1 MARKR
6 LFRRARQPLLK
17 SSVPQQDAEAGSG
30 APGQAPHTRNTTPF
44 CLEAAPQATLRR
56 SSLFMVLFGLT
67 AGELAVTVVVL
78 LLCGLFAGFLA
89 GLLGIGGGVIFVP
102 CFYLIFYY
110 FFNVPPDTAMIV
122 ATGTSLLCMIPTSIS
137 AARSQYRRGNMDVSI
152 VKSWAVAMLVGVAAG
167 TIISKFWG
175 GKWLAALFGA
185 VMICNSINTLL
196 HAKAKPAF
204 AALPRKSFQQC
215 IAFGIACFSSM
226 LGIGGGTLTVP
237 ILNACSVP
245 PHKSIGTSSAV
256 SLFVCVPGALLM
268 ILMNIHSTPEGAPV
282 GTLGLVNVL
291 AAICVVGVSIFSAPL
306 GVTIGKNIK
315 PVTLKRIFAV
325 MLLII
330 SVRMLISGLFD

>member
-1 MARKR
+1 
-6 LFRRARQPLLK
+6 
-17 SSVPQQDAEAGSG
+17 
-30 APGQAPHTRNTTPF
+30 
-44 CLEAAPQATLRR
+44 
-56 SSLFMVLFGLT
+56 MVLFGLT
-67 AGELAVTVVVL
+67 ATELVITIVVL
-78 LLCGLFAGFLA
+78 LLCGLVAGFLA

-102 CFYLIFYY
+102 SFYLIFYY
-110 FFNVPPDTAMIV
+110 FFNVPPDVSMIV

-137 AARSQYRRGNMDVSI
+137 AARSQYRRGNMDVSVI
-152 VKSWAVAMLVGVAAG
+152 KSWAVAMLIGVIAG
-167 TIISKFWG
+167 TTISRLWG

-204 AALPRKSFQQC
+204 DSLPGKPFQQV
-215 IAFGIACFSSM
+215 IAFSIACFSSM

-237 ILNACSVP
+237 ILNACSIP

-268 ILMNIHSTPEGAPV
+268 ILMNLNSTPQGAPV
-282 GTLGLVNVL
+282 GTIGLVNVL
-291 AAICVVGVSIFSAPL
+291 AAVCVVGVSIFSAPL
-306 GVTIGKNIK
+306 GVSIGKNIK

-330 SVRMLISGLFD
+330 SIRMLISGLFD